1 MTAIDSALP
10 SPAKLPVWRTAVAS
24 YRDTFDNFG
33 AFLAA
38 AALPCLLTFALGI
51 LLPEDSGVP
60 GAGFL
65 RFLLEN
71 LFVAVFEL
79 AWFRLLLLRTPQTR
93 PRLLPRLHRRLL
105 PYLGYTLL
113 MLLLHLPYVV
123 FIYQPENLV
132 DAPILTYVLIG
143 VLYLAAVY
151 FNLRFVFVYLWIAV
165 DAEGRLGAS
174 WRATRKNGLRLMIVV
189 LAVGIPLLLVLIAGG
204 TLLVLL
210 SPEYAVE
217 AEAGT
222 ADGWFS
228 WIDMVL
234 TQILLFAYYGVSGAA
249 LTRAFCILTGWMSNR
264 GELLERFE

>member
-1 MTAIDSALP
+1 MTAIDSALQ
-10 SPAKLPVWRTAVAS
+10 SPAKVPVWRTAVTS
-24 YRDTFDNFG
+24 YRETFDNFG
-33 AFLAA
+33 AFLTA
-38 AALPCLLTFALGI
+38 AALPCLLTLALG
-51 LLPEDSGVP
+51 LFLPESSEVP
-60 GAGFL
+60 GAGFM

-71 LFVAVFEL
+71 LFVAAFEL
-79 AWFRLLLLRTPQTR
+79 AWFRLLLLQTPEAR
-93 PRLLPRLHRRLL
+93 PRLLPRPHRRLL

-113 MLLLHLPYVV
+113 LLLLHLPYVV
-123 FIYQPENLV
+123 FIYKPENLV
-132 DAPILTYVLIG
+132 DAPVFTYVLIG

-174 WRATRKNGLRLMIVV
+174 WRATRKNGLRLVIVV

-204 TLLVLL
+204 TLLVVLF
-210 SPEYAVE
+210 PEYAIE

-222 ADGWFS
+222 ADGWLA
-228 WIDMVL
+228 WVDMTL

-249 LTRAFCILTGWMSNR
+249 LTQAFCILTGWVSNR